1 MQENMVDPI
10 RAVLGLTKE
19 VFETKNGPE
28 AARMIQTGK
37 WMIISGCIQGDEVL
51 WILARYR

>member
-19 VFETKNGPE
+19 IFETKNGPE
-28 AARMIQTGK
+28 AARMIQSGK

-51 WILARYR
+51 WILIRYR